1 MSSSNL
7 QETYRMARRVVVT
20 VIGITVLLIGVTLLV
35 LPGPAILVIP
45 AGLAILGLE
54 YAWARRWLK
63 AVKAQADRALARSRV
78 GRQAKEVVDKMSKD
92 GK

>member
-1 MSSSNL
+1 MFSSNL
-7 QETYRMARRVVVT
+7 QETYRIARRIVVT
-20 VIGITVLLIGVTLLV
+20 VIGITVLLIGVALLV

-63 AVKAQADRALARSRV
+63 AVRERADQALAQSRV
-78 GRQAKEVVDKMSKD
+78 GRRAKAAVDEMQNGD
-92 GK
+92 R